1 MLIGTSGQQDEVTG
15 TFWMEPPLIFL
26 IFLFLSTS
34 LFFLC
39 PQWCKAVMLGLSVYS
54 SLVCGLYVPINLGKN
69 LNHRCT
75 FICGTEGVNVYYSLQ
90 CAVHEAKQRKHEV
103 LVDRSHKHYVIL

>member
-75 FICGTEGVNVYYSLQ
+75 FICGTEGVHLKHLQ
-90 CAVHEAKQRKHEV
+90 KHLKTLETFAKTYLHT
-103 LVDRSHKHYVIL
+103 YVRNIRNI